1 MKESRKFVFPMVAAL
16 CVAVGMYLG
25 FYLHPS
31 VDTRRASKFEEVL
44 LALEEKYVDSVN
56 KDALFND
63 AINEMLHKLDPHSR
77 YISKANLL
85 KEQQEMR
92 GSFGGIGVRFQR
104 INDTVCVISA
114 MKNGPAFMAGMRSG
128 DQIISING
136 KIFTGPKIT
145 NDLVMENLRGQE
157 NTMVMVKVL
166 RKQKPF
172 DIQIERGEIAVET
185 VDSYFMVDS
194 KTGYIKINQ
203 FSIPTHKEFQMAAE
217 KLLSKGMQSLI
228 LDLRGNPGGV
238 MDAAVAIADEFL
250 PKGDVIVSV
259 KGKSIPSNTAYAK
272 EGGMLEAVK
281 LSVLIDESS
290 ASSAEI
296 LAGAIQDNDRGLL
309 YGRRTYG
316 KGLVQQDQI
325 LRDGSSVRMTISRY
339 YIPSGRTIQRAYS
352 GDYESYMKDELR
364 FREGELFNK
373 DSIPM
378 DKSKAYKTKKGRT
391 VYGGGGIVPDV
402 FVPYDSS
409 EVSMLASMLFTHQV
423 FSAYAFKF
431 LQTKPNEWS
440 SVLALA
446 RYNFSSA
453 EWNQFEKTAEKQLN
467 IKDLALL
474 LRQEKQ
480 SLIFY
485 MKEEFSR
492 QLWQESN
499 QIRFLLGKDQEMK
512 RVLQR

>member
-1 MKESRKFVFPMVAAL
+1 MKESRKFVFPLVAAL
-16 CVAVGMYLG
+16 CVAAGMYLG

-114 MKNGPAFMAGMRSG
+114 MKNGPAFKAGMRSG

-136 KIFTGPKIT
+136 KNFTGPKIT
-145 NDLVMENLRGQE
+145 NDLVMENLRGRE
-157 NTMVMVKVL
+157 NTQVKVKVL
-166 RKQKPF
+166 RNKSTL

-185 VDSYFMVDS
+185 VDSYFMVDAT
-194 KTGYIKINQ
+194 TGYIKINQ
-203 FSIPTHKEFQMAAE
+203 FSIPTHQEFQMAAE
-217 KLLSKGMQSLI
+217 KLLAKGMQYLI

-259 KGKSIPSNTAYAK
+259 KGKSIPSNTAFAK
-272 EGGMLEAVK
+272 EGGMLEAIK

-290 ASSAEI
+290 ASAAEI

-309 YGRRTYG
+309 FGRRTYG

-339 YIPSGRTIQRAYS
+339 YTPSGRTIQRAYS

-378 DKSKAYKTKKGRT
+378 DKSKAFKTKKGRT

-409 EVSMLASMLFTHQV
+409 EVSMLTSMLFTHQV

-431 LQTKPNEWS
+431 LQTRPNVWA
-440 SVLALA
+440 SVRALA

-453 EWNQFEKTAEKQLN
+453 EWSLFEKMAEKQLN
-467 IKDLALL
+467 MKDLSLL

-480 SLIFY
+480 RLIPY
-485 MKEEFSR
+485 LKEEFSR
-492 QLWQESN
+492 QLWQETN
-499 QIRFLLGKDQEMK
+499 QLRSLLGKDQELK
-512 RVLQR
+512 RALQR

>member
-1 MKESRKFVFPMVAAL
+1 MNEPRKFVFPLLAAVFVVL
-16 CVAVGMYLG
+16 GMYLG
-25 FYLHPS
+25 FNLHPS
-31 VDTRRASKFEEVL
+31 IDTRRASKFEEVL
-44 LALEEKYVDSVN
+44 MALEEKYVDSVN

-85 KEQQEMR
+85 KEQQEIR

-114 MKNGPAFMAGMRSG
+114 MKNGPAFLAGMRSG

-136 KIFTGPKIT
+136 KNFTGPKIT

-157 NTMVMVKVL
+157 NTMVKVNVR
-166 RKQKPF
+166 RKQKTL

-185 VDSYFMVDS
+185 VDSYFMIDA

-203 FSIPTHKEFQMAAE
+203 FSLPTHQEFQFAAK

-250 PKGDVIVSV
+250 PKGDIIVSV
-259 KGKSIPSNTAYAK
+259 KGKSIPSNTSYAK
-272 EGGMLEAVK
+272 DGGMLESVK

-290 ASSAEI
+290 ASAAEI
-296 LAGAIQDNDRGLL
+296 LSGAIQDNDRGLL
-309 YGRRTYG
+309 YGRRTFG

-339 YIPSGRTIQRAYS
+339 YTPSGRTIQRPYS

-364 FREGELFNK
+364 YREGELFNK

-378 DKSKAYKTKKGRT
+378 DKSKAFKTKKGRT

-409 EVSMLASMLFTHQV
+409 EVSVIASMLFTHQV
-423 FSAYAFKF
+423 FSAYVFKY
-431 LQTKPNEWS
+431 LQARPKEWS
-440 SVLALA
+440 SVHALA
-446 RYNFSSA
+446 RHNFSNA
-453 EWNQFEKTAEKQLN
+453 EWGQFEKFAENQLKM
-467 IKDLALL
+467 KDLALL

-480 SLIFY
+480 RLIPY
-485 MKEEFSR
+485 IKEEFSR
-492 QLWQESN
+492 QLWQESS
-499 QIRFLLGKDQEMK
+499 QIKFLLGRDKEMK
-512 RVLQR
+512 RSIQ

>member
-1 MKESRKFVFPMVAAL
+1 MNEPRKFIYPLVAAAL
-16 CVAVGMYLG
+16 VAMGMYLG
-25 FYLHPS
+25 FNLHPS

-44 LALEEKYVDSVN
+44 VALEEKYVDSVD

-77 YISKANLL
+77 YISRANLL
-85 KEQQEMR
+85 KEQQEIM

-114 MKNGPAFMAGMRSG
+114 TKNAPAFMAGMRAG

-136 KIFTGPKIT
+136 KNFTGPKIT
-145 NDLVMENLRGQE
+145 NDLVMENLRGKE
-157 NTMVMVKVL
+157 NTMVKVKVL
-166 RKQKPF
+166 RKQKTL
-172 DIQIERGEIAVET
+172 DIQIERGEIAVES
-185 VDSYFMVDS
+185 VDSYFMVDA
-194 KTGYIKINQ
+194 KTGYMKINQ
-203 FSIPTHKEFQMAAE
+203 FSVPTHQEFQFAAE

-228 LDLRGNPGGV
+228 LDLRGNSGGV
-238 MDAAVAIADEFL
+238 LDAAVAIADEFL

-259 KGKSIPSNTAYAK
+259 KGKSIPSNTSYARG
-272 EGGMLEAVK
+272 GGMLESVK
-281 LSVLIDESS
+281 VSVLIDESS
-290 ASSAEI
+290 ASAAEI

-339 YIPSGRTIQRAYS
+339 YTPSGRTIQRSYS

-364 FREGELFNK
+364 YREGELFHK

-378 DKSKAYKTKKGRT
+378 DKSKAFKTKKGRT

-423 FSAYAFKF
+423 FSAYSFKF
-431 LQTKPNEWS
+431 LQTRPNEWS
-440 SVLALA
+440 SVQTLVK
-446 RYNFSSA
+446 YNFTNA
-453 EWNQFEKTAEKQLN
+453 EWNQFEQFAENQLKM
-467 IKDLALL
+467 KDLALL

-480 SLIFY
+480 SLIPY
-485 MKEEFSR
+485 IKEEFSR

-499 QIRFLLGKDQEMK
+499 QMRFLLGKDQEMK
-512 RVLQR
+512 RALQR

>member
-1 MKESRKFVFPMVAAL
+1 
-16 CVAVGMYLG
+16 
-25 FYLHPS
+25 
-31 VDTRRASKFEEVL
+31 
-44 LALEEKYVDSVN
+44 
-56 KDALFND
+56 
-63 AINEMLHKLDPHSR
+63 
-77 YISKANLL
+77 
-85 KEQQEMR
+85 
-92 GSFGGIGVRFQR
+92 
-104 INDTVCVISA
+104 
-114 MKNGPAFMAGMRSG
+114 
-128 DQIISING
+128 
-136 KIFTGPKIT
+136 
-145 NDLVMENLRGQE
+145 
-157 NTMVMVKVL
+157 
-166 RKQKPF
+166 
-172 DIQIERGEIAVET
+172 
-185 VDSYFMVDS
+185 
-194 KTGYIKINQ
+194 
-203 FSIPTHKEFQMAAE
+203 
-217 KLLSKGMQSLI
+217 
-228 LDLRGNPGGV
+228 

-259 KGKSIPSNTAYAK
+259 KGKSIPSYTSFAK
-272 EGGMLEAVK
+272 EGGMLESVK

-290 ASSAEI
+290 ASAAEI

-339 YIPSGRTIQRAYS
+339 YTPSGRTIQRAYS

-409 EVSMLASMLFTHQV
+409 EVSMLASILFTHQV
-423 FSAYAFKF
+423 FSAYVFKF
-431 LQTKPNEWS
+431 LQTRTKDWS
-440 SVLALA
+440 TVQALA
-446 RYNFSSA
+446 NYNFTNT
-453 EWNQFEKTAEKQLN
+453 EWNQFEKFAEKQLEM
-467 IKDLALL
+467 KDLSLL

-480 SLIFY
+480 SLIPY
-485 MKEEFSR
+485 LKEEFSR

-512 RVLQR
+512 RVLQRVDL